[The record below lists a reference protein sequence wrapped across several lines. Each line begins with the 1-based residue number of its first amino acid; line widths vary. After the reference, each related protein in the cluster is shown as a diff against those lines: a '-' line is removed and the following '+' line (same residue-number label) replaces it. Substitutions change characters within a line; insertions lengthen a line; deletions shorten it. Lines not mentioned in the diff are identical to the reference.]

1 MDKVKIGITIG
12 DMNGIGPEVIIKA
25 LAGNPATKHFIPI
38 IYGSSKLMAYHKN
51 IVKNIDFSFSS
62 ISDAKNAYTSKPN
75 VLNCWNEDVN
85 IELGAITEQ
94 GGKFAHISL
103 DRATEDAKNGL
114 IDAIV
119 TAPIHKK
126 AMQLAGFQYPGHTE
140 FLTDKLGV
148 KNSLMMMVSDTL
160 RVALVTNHEPLFDLK
175 EKITLDRIKNK
186 LKILN
191 KTLQRDFGIERPTM
205 AILGINPHAGDN
217 GAIGTEEET
226 LIRPVIIEAKKNGIL
241 AMGPYP
247 ADGFFGSSNFKKVD
261 GILAMYHDQGLIP
274 FKTLSFGSGVN
285 YTAGLPVIRTSPDH
299 GTAYDLAGTNS
310 ADPRSM
316 RSAINLALDLV
327 RNKKVHTEMHAN
339 PLKKRE
345 EKILSGPQ

>member
-1 MDKVKIGITIG
+1 
-12 DMNGIGPEVIIKA
+12 MNGIGPEVIIKA

-62 ISDAKNAYTSKPN
+62 IGDAKNAYTSKPN
-75 VLNCWNEDVN
+75 VLNCWNEDVK

-126 AMQLAGFQYPGHTE
+126 AMQMAGFKHPGHTE
-140 FLTDKLGV
+140 FLTEKLGT
-148 KNSLMMMVSDTL
+148 KNSLMMMVSDSL
-160 RVALVTNHEPLFDLK
+160 RVALVTNHEPLFELK
-175 EKITLDRIKNK
+175 EKITLDRIKTK

-191 KTLQRDFGIERPTM
+191 RTLRQDFGIEKPTM
-205 AILGINPHAGDN
+205 AVLGLNPHAGDD
-217 GAIGTEEET
+217 GAIGTEEDT

-241 AMGPYP
+241 AMGPYS

-274 FKTLSFGSGVN
+274 FKALSFGSGVN

-299 GTAYDLAGTNS
+299 GTAYDLAGRNA
-310 ADPRSM
+310 ADPGSM

-327 RNKKVHTEMHAN
+327 RNKKIHKEIHAN
-339 PLKKRE
+339 PLKRRE
-345 EKILSGPQ
+345 EKTL

>member
-25 LAGNPATKHFIPI
+25 LARNPASKHIIPI

-51 IVKNIDFSFSS
+51 IVKSVDFSFSS
-62 ISDAKNAYTSKPN
+62 
-75 VLNCWNEDVN
+75 DVN
-85 IELGAITEQ
+85 IELGSITEQ

-140 FLTDKLGV
+140 FLTEKLGS
-148 KNSLMMMVSDTL
+148 KNSLMMMVSDAL
-160 RVALVTNHEPLFDLK
+160 KVALVTNHEPLFELK
-175 EKITLDRIKNK
+175 EKITLDRIKTK

-191 KTLQRDFGIERPTM
+191 KTLRQDFGIEKPTM
-205 AILGINPHAGDN
+205 AVLGLNPHAGDD
-217 GAIGTEEET
+217 GAIGDEEEK

-241 AMGPYP
+241 AMGPYS
-247 ADGFFGSSNFKKVD
+247 ADGFFGSANFKKVD

-274 FKTLSFGSGVN
+274 FKALSFGKGVN
-285 YTAGLPVIRTSPDH
+285 YTAGLPVVRTSPDH
-299 GTAYDLAGTNS
+299 GTAYDLAGRNI
-310 ADPRSM
+310 ADEGSM

-327 RNKKVHTEMHAN
+327 RNKKLHSEMHAN
-339 PLKKRE
+339 PLKRRE

>member
-1 MDKVKIGITIG
+1 
-12 DMNGIGPEVIIKA
+12 MNGIGPEVIIKA

-62 ISDAKNAYTSKPN
+62 IGDAKNAYTSKPN
-75 VLNCWNEDVN
+75 VLNCWNEDVK

-126 AMQLAGFQYPGHTE
+126 AMQMAGFKHPGHTE
-140 FLTDKLGV
+140 FLTEKLGT
-148 KNSLMMMVSDTL
+148 KNSLMMMVSDSL
-160 RVALVTNHEPLFDLK
+160 RVALVTNHEPLFELK
-175 EKITLDRIKNK
+175 EKITLDRIKTK

-191 KTLQRDFGIERPTM
+191 RTLRQDFGIEKPTM
-205 AILGINPHAGDN
+205 AVLGLNPHAGDD
-217 GAIGTEEET
+217 GAIGTEEDT

-241 AMGPYP
+241 AMGPYS

-274 FKTLSFGSGVN
+274 FKALSFGSGVN

-299 GTAYDLAGTNS
+299 GTAYDLAGRNA
-310 ADPRSM
+310 ADPGSM

-327 RNKKVHTEMHAN
+327 RNKKIHKEIHAN
-339 PLKKRE
+339 PLKRRE
-345 EKILSGPQ
+345 EKTLSGPQ

>member
-25 LAGNPATKHFIPI
+25 LAGNPATQHIIPI

-51 IVKNIDFSFSS
+51 IVKSVDFSFSS
-62 ISDAKNAYTSKPN
+62 IGDAKNAYRNKAN

-85 IELGAITEQ
+85 IELGEITEQ

-103 DRATEDAKNGL
+103 DRATQDAKEGL

-140 FLTDKLGV
+140 FLTEKFGT

-160 RVALVTNHEPLFDLK
+160 KVALVTNHEPLFELK
-175 EKITLDRIKNK
+175 EKITLDRIKTK
-186 LKILN
+186 LKLLN
-191 KTLQRDFGIERPTM
+191 RTLRQDFGIEKPTM
-205 AILGINPHAGDN
+205 AILGINPHAGDD
-217 GAIGTEEET
+217 GAIGKEEEQ
-226 LIRPVIIEAKKNGIL
+226 LVRPVIIEAKKNGIL

-247 ADGFFGSSNFKKVD
+247 ADGFFGSSKFKKVD

-274 FKTLSFGSGVN
+274 FKTLSFGQGVN
-285 YTAGLPVIRTSPDH
+285 YTAGLPVVRTSPDH
-299 GTAYDLAGTNS
+299 GTAYDLAGRNM
-310 ADPRSM
+310 ADPGSM
-316 RSAINLALDLV
+316 RSAINLAIDLV
-327 RNKKVHTEMHAN
+327 RNKKLHKEIHAN